1 MIDIKKHKYDL
12 ILARILAAIFFLP
25 MFISSCQTIQ
35 HVDRSNYHFTTDTD
49 IRNIEE
55 NTECT
60 TIADNIVGSSETIP
74 QDQILFPN
82 LPTQSINL
90 IFEPRLVEGA
100 SDLLRDD
107 NQGNRIRP
115 LMAIDANTLL
125 LQAWDGSTGY
135 IDELFLVDQDT
146 TKSIYKRDFV
156 YSSLYVHRPTYVDK
170 QNRELTLVVSKEGT
184 EEVFSYNLDTDKL
197 QVIEKRRDANELLEE
212 EKSRYALR
220 INADHIWE
228 VFERSNPD
236 VVLFKEIRSP
246 SLLEAADGLLIR
258 DANREKHFY
267 WDGQS
272 LYQFPREINGNLVL
286 AIDLA
291 LDGTIYAYTRT
302 GERETFG
309 LSPLLETQQIW
320 RYE

>member
-1 MIDIKKHKYDL
+1 MIKIKKSKNYSMLAL
-12 ILARILAAIFFLP
+12 ILTAIVSLP
-25 MFISSCQTIQ
+25 IFISSCHTIQ
-35 HVDRSNYHFTTDTD
+35 HVDRLNQPLATDTD
-49 IRNIEE
+49 IQDSEE

-60 TIADNIVGSSETIP
+60 TIADNNVGSSETIP
-74 QDQILFPN
+74 QDQVLFPD

-90 IFEPRLVEGA
+90 ILEPRLVEGA

-107 NQGNRIRP
+107 NRGNRIRP

-125 LQAWDGSTGY
+125 LQVWDGSTGY
-135 IDELFLVDQDT
+135 IDELILVNQDT

-156 YSSLYVHRPTYVDK
+156 YSSLFVPRPTQVEE
-170 QNRELTLVVSKEGT
+170 QNRELTLVVNKEGT
-184 EEVFSYNLDTDKL
+184 EELFSYNLDTDKL
-197 QVIEKRRDANELLEE
+197 QVIDEKREANELLGE

-236 VVLFKEIRSP
+236 VILFKETRSP
-246 SLLEAADGLLIR
+246 SLLEAADSLLIS
-258 DANREKHFY
+258 DASREKYFY

-272 LYQFPREINGNLVL
+272 LYQFPREINGKLVL